1 MKVEYSNRAVADLD
15 EISARS
21 RRMFGDRVAQALEAR
36 IRAVIDRISEDPLS
50 APELEQRPG
59 VRVVPL
65 VRYPF
70 QNLLSRPRGPR
81 ENPAHPALR
90 TASTGGRGL
99 TKKTPPALYVLPHG
113 DLASSQCRAGL
124 KPAATRFRTS
134 IRRRRGSR
142 WRCVARLRAT
152 RSPWCRL

>member
-21 RRMFGDRVAQALEAR
+21 RRMFGDRVAQELEAR

-81 ENPAHPALR
+81 KNPAHPALR
-90 TASTGGRGL
+90 TATSSARNVG
-99 TKKTPPALYVLPHG
+99 
-113 DLASSQCRAGL
+113 ASF
-124 KPAATRFRTS
+124 K
-134 IRRRRGSR
+134 
-142 WRCVARLRAT
+142 
-152 RSPWCRL
+152 

>member
-70 QNLLSRPRGPR
+70 KIFYRVFEDRVRIQHIRHSARRPW
-81 ENPAHPALR
+81 E
-90 TASTGGRGL
+90 GG
-99 TKKTPPALYVLPHG
+99 H
-113 DLASSQCRAGL
+113 
-124 KPAATRFRTS
+124 
-134 IRRRRGSR
+134 
-142 WRCVARLRAT
+142 
-152 RSPWCRL
+152 